1 MKIGDMAER
10 TGISIRML
18 RYYEE
23 QGLLTPGRTA
33 AGYRDYGTEELATIT
48 RIRKLGACG
57 MTLPVI
63 QQFLPCSLD
72 GRDEF
77 EPCDE
82 LRAIL
87 QKHLDGV
94 DQQMA
99 ALSESR
105 TLLSDLMSEIDTR
118 LK

>member
-1 MKIGDMAER
+1 MQIGEVAMR

-23 QGLLTPGRTA
+23 QGLIAPARTA
-33 AGYRDYGTEELATIT
+33 SGYRDYGLTELDILE

-63 QQFLPCSLD
+63 SQFLPCAIN
-72 GRDEF
+72 GRSAF

-82 LRAIL
+82 LRAVL
-87 QKHLDGV
+87 QHHISEV
-94 DQQMA
+94 DSQMA
-99 ALSESR
+99 ELAGSR
-105 TLLSDLMSEIDTR
+105 ELLSALLDEVDTR
-118 LK
+118 NN